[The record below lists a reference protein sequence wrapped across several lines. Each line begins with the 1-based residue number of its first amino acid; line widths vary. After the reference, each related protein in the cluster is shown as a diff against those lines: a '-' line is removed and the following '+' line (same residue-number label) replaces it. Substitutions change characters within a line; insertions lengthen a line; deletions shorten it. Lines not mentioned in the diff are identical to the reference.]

1 MPDPISTG
9 FAIVYGYASSIWGY
23 VKWPMKQIVRA
34 FQLNAKVAELEEKL
48 SKLTEQPAATSPY
61 RKCPQC
67 GERDLRLQDRYRY
80 RPDVFDNQRYFHE
93 KWRCYT
99 CGAID
104 EVNLPEP
111 GG

>member
-1 MPDPISTG
+1 MADPISAG
-9 FAIVYGYASSIWGY
+9 VAIVYGYASSIWGY
-23 VKWPMKQIVRA
+23 IKWPVKQIVNA

-48 SKLTEQPAATSPY
+48 SKLGGQSAAPSPH
-61 RKCPQC
+61 RKCPEC
-67 GERDLRLQDRYRY
+67 GERDMRLQDHYRY
-80 RPDVFDNQRYFHE
+80 RADVFERQRYFHE

-99 CGAID
+99 CGAMD

>member
-1 MPDPISTG
+1 MSEPISAG
-9 FAIVYGYASSIWGY
+9 LAVVYGYGSSIWGY
-23 VKWPMKQIVRA
+23 IKWPVKQIAMA
-34 FQLNAKVAELEEKL
+34 FQLNAKVAELEEKI
-48 SKLTEQPAATSPY
+48 SKLSDQPAPPSPF

-80 RPDVFDNQRYFHE
+80 RPDVFDHQRYFHE

-99 CGAID
+99 CGFMD
-104 EVNLPEP
+104 EDNRPEP